1 MKLFEMKTFLYT
13 IILLLPIL
21 SHAQC
26 PPDTS
31 YNNIVICDSNF
42 TWNEN
47 IYTESGAYF
56 YNDFSPTNYSMN
68 FDGLDDNIILS
79 NNDSLPID
87 DLTICLWFKSR
98 ETPEDPEYIFTSDN
112 NEAYSL
118 KIENDIVYF
127 SISGFTQQG
136 FPTRTTFGRGFSV
149 GDWHHFAAT
158 FSSNTIKFYLDG
170 DNLGSSFGS
179 SIDSIGFENGSLNIG
194 SIADSSFFNGLL
206 DEFQIWNYGL
216 TSSEIEQYMICPP
229 IGNEAGLVGY
239 WNFEEG
245 IGTTSY
251 DLSSITNNGTINGA
265 IFNTDVPSQSCN
277 LTNVNGCDSVDV
289 LNLTINTSTASF
301 FFIQG
306 LDSYTAPSGAIY
318 TTGGIYYD
326 TIPNAA
332 GCDSIITLDLSLNYT
347 GINELNTAPKKVTK
361 IIDFLG
367 RELNCLEP
375 NVPLIYIY
383 DDGSTETKITLE

>member
-1 MKLFEMKTFLYT
+1 
-13 IILLLPIL
+13 
-21 SHAQC
+21 
-26 PPDTS
+26 
-31 YNNIVICDSNF
+31 
-42 TWNEN
+42 
-47 IYTESGAYF
+47 
-56 YNDFSPTNYSMN
+56 MN

-98 ETPEDPEYIFTSDN
+98 ETSEDPEYIFTSDN

-118 KIENDIVYF
+118 KIVNDSIYF
-127 SISGFTQQG
+127 TLSGYGNWGGNSTS
-136 FPTRTTFGRGFSV
+136 TIWRGISV

-170 DNLGSSFGS
+170 DDANSSYGS
-179 SIDSIGFENGSLNIG
+179 SIDSIGFENGSFNIG

-229 IGNEAGLVGY
+229 IGNESGLVGY

-251 DLSSITNNGTINGA
+251 DLSSIENNGTINGA

-306 LDSYTAPSGAIY
+306 LNSYTAPSGTIY

-361 IIDFLG
+361 IIDLLG
-367 RELNCLEP
+367 RELNRLKP